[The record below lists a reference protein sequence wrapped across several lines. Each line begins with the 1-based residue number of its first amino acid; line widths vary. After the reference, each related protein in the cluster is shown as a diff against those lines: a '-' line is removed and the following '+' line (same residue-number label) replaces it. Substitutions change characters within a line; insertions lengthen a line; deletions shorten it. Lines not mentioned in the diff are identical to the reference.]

1 MSITLNVGASGYF
14 TIAEALAAA
23 SGTYAGEAEVIIQIE
38 AGTYTENLTIN
49 RAGVSLV
56 GANAGIAA
64 DGSRS
69 GETIINGYVGIFGDG
84 ASVDG
89 ITVQNGGAVLGQ
101 NAGIYIQADNASIEN
116 TIFDREGGFGTFRGV
131 MTAIGHGEG
140 LEVTGSSFSG
150 WATGIYLNPGAT
162 SATITGNSFDG
173 NNVGMSIDYPASGTV
188 SNNSFANSSV
198 EHIGV
203 GAAGANVDVGATV
216 GANNFDETAAP
227 VTIYGLTAGQTLGGT
242 ENADVLNGTAGND
255 TFAIGLNDTVDG
267 GAGTDTVVLAQ
278 GTTAQQV
285 LDALE
290 AGDMML
296 NGVELIR
303 IDGAEENTYLVLEG
317 MSIQAAINAAAAGD
331 TIVLGDGT
339 FSENVLINKAGLTLT
354 SMNGREATTIVGSDA
369 SGLLGTI
376 EIDPGMNGVTIEGL
390 TIEGINGNGA
400 IEKAAVYIQGAND
413 GLTIR
418 NSEIIAKGDA
428 GLMSEYGQNV
438 SNAVIDG
445 NIFSGK
451 TFVGAN
457 PQSSATNTFSIQF
470 DAGNDAPRQMVVM
483 GNGGGATPSVGS
495 NITFTNNIVGGTT
508 GGISIV
514 TGLPFGNNLVTI
526 DVTGSTI
533 SGNTFIGFTG
543 AFTAALRARR
553 DGIDIEDNL
562 FDLSQG
568 GQFAFP
574 ASMFLQNNTTGTIED
589 NRFINALGTEVFP
602 GTPGNDL
609 ITGTAGDDLFIA
621 SAGNDT
627 IDGMDGSDTLD
638 MSAAGAAGAFVDLA
652 SGLAFSSAT
661 GIDSL
666 SNIENV
672 IGSSGNDGLYGDA
685 LDNVFTASAGA
696 DIIDG
701 RSGTD
706 SYDASASTEDM
717 SADLAT
723 GAVTAGAS
731 SATLISIENIAT
743 GAGNDTVTGSAGANR
758 IETGAGD
765 DSITATAG
773 ADTIDAGDGLDVVSY
788 DSAVTIAQSATPG
801 AWAITAGADEQ
812 TVSHVEIVTD
822 AGGRTLLVGNG
833 GFATIQDAL
842 DEAQAGDTILIAEG
856 TYDGGF
862 TIATEGLTLKAV
874 GDVVIEGNFREL
886 NSISEGASVAEW
898 LQGVAAYAGGEY
910 AAITIAADDVTLD
923 GLTIT
928 NFNLGISLSA
938 SIDDL
943 ALTDID
949 ISSGITG
956 IRKSTAATIDGLTIT
971 GGSFSDMQHGMTV
984 YKANSADG
992 RLSNFTVDGASF
1004 SNLNEK
1010 GIYLETGDHV
1020 LMTNLTMTE
1029 VGEFGRTMSF
1039 GGLGTWG
1046 AGIDVNLKYSNGVD
1060 YSDITISDST
1070 FTNVGT
1076 SDQDGAGTPHLGGA
1090 AIAVKTRDDASSY
1103 NTNPATFDGELK
1115 IDGVTIDGTSVGIR
1129 VGEPGK
1135 TNAGPAVDI
1144 TNTTIDNAVT
1154 AEVDNV
1160 SASTLTVNLG
1170 DGGETWAA
1178 AATTTGDIDFAGG
1191 AGDDHMTGGA
1201 GADSF
1206 AGGGGADTVDGGAGL
1221 DTVTFAGDSD
1231 NYSITWDGTTA
1242 TVSDGTNTVTITN
1255 AGRLDF
1261 ADKDVLLVSASGEF
1275 ATVQAGVDA
1284 AVTGDE
1290 VLIAA
1295 GVYTENV
1302 SIAGKSITLTGADPV
1317 PSAPEMA
1324 PSAPVLGTVIA
1335 GQISTSG
1342 LMGTDDLLRFA
1353 NLTIDAAG
1361 QQYGLFLRNSAIDVT
1376 GVNGGTIELE
1386 GVTIQNAAA
1395 QGMFY
1400 AHPSNG
1406 SVPVNPDTV
1415 GTISI
1420 VGSTFLSNGETYSGA
1435 RGHGHVNLFG
1445 FNGNLT
1451 VDGVTMAST
1460 DADQGDSVFRGGSVS
1475 SGAVNADKAFTVT
1488 GIRTGTPGVGGYAD
1502 AGDLVL
1508 NDITITGYY
1517 GSDVMSFY
1525 TIGAFASTSLSDV
1538 SITARALWSLI
1549 NFDSVSGPIDLTGF
1563 DGTNSSILATSRDAE
1578 LQGLDSDDAM
1588 TGSDGVDILIGR
1600 GGTDSLYGGA
1610 GDDVFVYADAAHF
1623 TSGEELDG
1631 GDGTDTILFAGA
1643 GTLVLGANVTG
1654 VEQVAIGV
1662 GTGAGIDAAALTEG
1676 VTIAGGAGDDTLI
1689 GGAGAD
1695 TILGGDGDDIIAYT
1709 DGSLAA
1715 ADSVDGGAGSDTI
1728 SFDGTEG
1735 TLVLGADVTGVEVVS
1750 ISGGD
1755 DVGIDASAALEA
1767 LTILGGTGANTLT
1780 GTALADDIA
1789 GGDGDDTLIGGA
1801 GDDTLDGGA
1810 GLDTADYSAAT
1821 NAVLVNLQLGT
1832 AFGIDIGNDTL
1843 LNIEA
1848 AIGGAGNDVLAASDA
1863 GNTLDGGAGN
1873 DTLIG
1878 GTGDDVLIGGTGS
1891 DVLFGGAGTDTA
1903 ILSGN
1908 WADFTITQ
1916 SGSVYTLTDGANTVT
1931 ASGVENFEF
1940 DDGTLA
1946 LADLLNVAPDD
1957 IAFGDDTPAIDENEA
1972 GAVVTTLSG
1981 TDPNAGDELSFSVD
1995 DNRFEIVLI
2004 GSDYT
2009 LKLKDG
2015 ESLDH
2020 ETEGTVTVSVT
2031 ATDLG
2036 GLTRSEDLTITVND
2050 VNEAPVVTYPG
2061 LGIWEATVE
2070 AGAIGADLGARP
2082 VVDDPDNDA
2091 LTYTLVTGP
2100 AAGRLLVNGV
2110 EVTDLTPLSQ
2120 ADFDAMVFET
2130 TEDDG
2135 VYTAQFSVSD
2145 GIEATSL
2152 DAQFTVVSGVST
2164 VLNGTE
2170 GNDTLDGASGRDRL
2184 FGLDGDDVLYGGS
2197 WADLLNGGAGADTLY
2212 GGNSN
2217 DTLNG
2222 GNGNDL
2228 LDGGFGADLLY
2239 GGFGADTLD
2248 GGGGNDLLDGGAGND
2263 VLFGGNGSDT
2273 LDGGLGRDTLTGGAG
2288 ADTFVLNVPAG
2299 NYGGQPHMTITDFEQ
2314 GIDQIDLSALALSF
2328 VGTAAFSATG
2338 AAELRYLASNDR
2350 LVIDFDGDGSVDYRI
2365 QLSSAVEILAS
2376 DLIL

>member
-1 MSITLNVGASGYF
+1 M
-14 TIAEALAAA
+14 
-23 SGTYAGEAEVIIQIE
+23 
-38 AGTYTENLTIN
+38 
-49 RAGVSLV
+49 
-56 GANAGIAA
+56 
-64 DGSRS
+64 
-69 GETIINGYVGIFGDG
+69 
-84 ASVDG
+84 
-89 ITVQNGGAVLGQ
+89 
-101 NAGIYIQADNASIEN
+101 
-116 TIFDREGGFGTFRGV
+116 
-131 MTAIGHGEG
+131 
-140 LEVTGSSFSG
+140 
-150 WATGIYLNPGAT
+150 
-162 SATITGNSFDG
+162 
-173 NNVGMSIDYPASGTV
+173 
-188 SNNSFANSSV
+188 
-198 EHIGV
+198 
-203 GAAGANVDVGATV
+203 
-216 GANNFDETAAP
+216 
-227 VTIYGLTAGQTLGGT
+227 
-242 ENADVLNGTAGND
+242 
-255 TFAIGLNDTVDG
+255 
-267 GAGTDTVVLAQ
+267 
-278 GTTAQQV
+278 
-285 LDALE
+285 
-290 AGDMML
+290 
-296 NGVELIR
+296 
-303 IDGAEENTYLVLEG
+303 
-317 MSIQAAINAAAAGD
+317 
-331 TIVLGDGT
+331 
-339 FSENVLINKAGLTLT
+339 
-354 SMNGREATTIVGSDA
+354 
-369 SGLLGTI
+369 
-376 EIDPGMNGVTIEGL
+376 
-390 TIEGINGNGA
+390 
-400 IEKAAVYIQGAND
+400 
-413 GLTIR
+413 
-418 NSEIIAKGDA
+418 
-428 GLMSEYGQNV
+428 
-438 SNAVIDG
+438 
-445 NIFSGK
+445 
-451 TFVGAN
+451 
-457 PQSSATNTFSIQF
+457 
-470 DAGNDAPRQMVVM
+470 
-483 GNGGGATPSVGS
+483 
-495 NITFTNNIVGGTT
+495 
-508 GGISIV
+508 
-514 TGLPFGNNLVTI
+514 
-526 DVTGSTI
+526 
-533 SGNTFIGFTG
+533 
-543 AFTAALRARR
+543 
-553 DGIDIEDNL
+553 
-562 FDLSQG
+562 
-568 GQFAFP
+568 
-574 ASMFLQNNTTGTIED
+574 
-589 NRFINALGTEVFP
+589 
-602 GTPGNDL
+602 
-609 ITGTAGDDLFIA
+609 
-621 SAGNDT
+621 
-627 IDGMDGSDTLD
+627 
-638 MSAAGAAGAFVDLA
+638 
-652 SGLAFSSAT
+652 
-661 GIDSL
+661 
-666 SNIENV
+666 
-672 IGSSGNDGLYGDA
+672 
-685 LDNVFTASAGA
+685 
-696 DIIDG
+696 
-701 RSGTD
+701 
-706 SYDASASTEDM
+706 
-717 SADLAT
+717 
-723 GAVTAGAS
+723 
-731 SATLISIENIAT
+731 
-743 GAGNDTVTGSAGANR
+743 TGSAEANR

-773 ADTIDAGDGLDVVSY
+773 ADTIDAGDGQDVLAY
-788 DSAVTIAQSATPG
+788 AGAVTIAQSATPG

-812 TVSHVEIVTD
+812 TVSQVEIVTD

-833 GFATIQDAL
+833 GFASIQDAL
-842 DEAQAGDTILIAEG
+842 DEALAGDTILIAEG

-928 NFNLGISLSA
+928 NFNLGISLST

-943 ALTDID
+943 ALTDVD

-1010 GIYLETGDHV
+1010 GIYLETGEQV
-1020 LMTNLTMTE
+1020 LMTNLTMTD

-1103 NTNPATFDGELK
+1103 NTNPATFDGEVS
-1115 IDGVTIDGTSVGIR
+1115 IDGVTIDGTSVGVRI
-1129 VGEPGK
+1129 GEPGK

-1191 AGDDHMTGGA
+1191 AGDDHMTGGG

-1221 DTVTFAGDSD
+1221 DTVTFDGDSGD
-1231 NYSITWDGTTA
+1231 YSITWDGTTA
-1242 TVSDGTNTVTITN
+1242 TVSDGTDTVTITN

-1261 ADKDVLLVSASGEF
+1261 ADKDVLLVSASGEY

-1295 GVYTENV
+1295 GTYTENV
-1302 SIAGKSITLTGADPV
+1302 SIAGKSITLTGAQEV
-1317 PSAPEMA
+1317 LA
-1324 PSAPVLGTVIA
+1324 PSQLGQPPMTGAVIA
-1335 GQISTSG
+1335 GQVSTSG
-1342 LMGTDDLLRFA
+1342 LMDTDDLLRFA

-1361 QQYGLFLRNSAIDVT
+1361 QQYGLFLRNSATDVA
-1376 GVNGGTIELE
+1376 GVNGGTIELD
-1386 GVTIQNAAA
+1386 GVTIQHAAA
-1395 QGMFY
+1395 QGLFY

-1406 SVPVNPDTV
+1406 STPLNPDTV

-1420 VGSTFLSNGETYSGA
+1420 IGSTFLSNGETYSGA

-1460 DADQGDSVFRGGSVS
+1460 DADQGDAVFRGGSVNTN
-1475 SGAVNADKAFTVT
+1475 GAAANADKAFTVT

-1549 NFDSVSGPIDLTGF
+1549 NFDSVSGPLDLTGF
-1563 DGTNSSILATSRDAE
+1563 TGTNTSVLATSRDAE
-1578 LQGLDSDDAM
+1578 LQGLDTDDAM
-1588 TGSDGVDILIGR
+1588 TGSDGLDILVGR

-1610 GDDVFVYADAAHF
+1610 GNDVFVYTDAAHF
-1623 TSGEELDG
+1623 TSDEELDG
-1631 GDGTDTILFAGA
+1631 GDGTDTILFAGT

-1654 VEQVAIGV
+1654 VEQAAIGLA
-1662 GTGAGIDAAALTEG
+1662 TGAGLDASAMADGITLS
-1676 VTIAGGAGDDTLI
+1676 GGAGDDTLT

-1695 TILGGDGDDIIAYT
+1695 TLVGGDGDDIIAYA

-1715 ADSVDGGAGSDTI
+1715 ADSIDGGAGSDTI

-1755 DVGIDASAALEA
+1755 DVGIDASAAGEG
-1767 LTILGGTGANTLT
+1767 LTILGGSGANTLT

-1789 GGDGDDTLIGGA
+1789 GGDGNDTLIGGD

-1832 AFGIDIGNDTL
+1832 AFGVGIGNDVLT
-1843 LNIEA
+1843 NIEA
-1848 AIGGAGNDVLAASDA
+1848 VTGGSGNDVLAASDA

-1878 GTGDDVLIGGTGS
+1878 GSGGDVLIGGAGT
-1891 DVLFGGAGTDTA
+1891 DMLFGGAGNDTA

-1916 SGSVYTLTDGANTVT
+1916 SGSVYTLTDGTNTVS
-1931 ASGVENFEF
+1931 ASGVEAFQF
-1940 DDGTLA
+1940 DDGTVA
-1946 LADLLNVAPDD
+1946 LAALLNVAPDD
-1957 IAFGDDTPAIDENEA
+1957 ILFGNDTPDIDENDA
-1972 GAVVTTLSG
+1972 GAVITTLSG
-1981 TDPNAGDELSFSVD
+1981 TDPNTGDELSFAVD
-1995 DNRFEIVLI
+1995 DSRFEIVLI

-2020 ETEGTVTVSVT
+2020 ETEDTVTVSVT

-2082 VVDDPDNDA
+2082 TVDDPDSDA

-2120 ADFDAMVFET
+2120 AQFDAMVFET

-2145 GIEATSL
+2145 GTETTSL
-2152 DAQFTVVSGVST
+2152 DAQFTVVAGIAT
-2164 VLNGTE
+2164 FLDGTA
-2170 GNDTLDGASGRDRL
+2170 GADTLDGASGSDTVR
-2184 FGLDGDDVLYGGS
+2184 GLGGDDVLYGGS
-2197 WADLLNGGAGADTLY
+2197 AKDRLVGGAGNDMLY
-2212 GGNSN
+2212 GGDNADVLS
-2217 DTLNG
+2217 G
-2222 GNGNDL
+2222 GG
-2228 LDGGFGADLLY
+2228 
-2239 GGFGADTLD
+2239 GADTLD
-2248 GGGGNDLLDGGAGND
+2248 GGSGADTLDGGWGADELHGGAGND
-2263 VLFGGNGSDT
+2263 I
-2273 LDGGLGRDTLTGGAG
+2273 LDGGAGRDTLTGGIG
-2288 ADTFVLNVPAG
+2288 ADTFVLNTAPG
-2299 NYGGQPHMTITDFEQ
+2299 EYGSTPQLYITDFEQ
-2314 GIDQIDLSALALSF
+2314 GIDKIDLSGMGLTFL
-2328 VGTAAFSATG
+2328 GTGSYTATG
-2338 AAELRYLASNDR
+2338 AAEVRYAGGSYDR
-2350 LVIDFDGDGSVDYRI
+2350 LVIDFDGNGTADYRI
-2365 QLSSAVEILAS
+2365 QLYSGVEILAD